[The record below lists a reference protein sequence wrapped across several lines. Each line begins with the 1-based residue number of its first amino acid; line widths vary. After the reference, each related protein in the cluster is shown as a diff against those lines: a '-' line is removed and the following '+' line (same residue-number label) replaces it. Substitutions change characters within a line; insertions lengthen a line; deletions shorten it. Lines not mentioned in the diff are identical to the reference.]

1 MKHIL
6 ILLCA
11 LLDLGSCQSGNST
24 EIDNRTVQTFD
35 VQRFMGK
42 WHEIARY
49 DHRFE
54 KGMTRVTATYTLLPN
69 GRIEV
74 LNAGYKYTQP
84 NPNDLCKL
92 NVSFLLLFY
101 AD

>member
-11 LLDLGSCQSGNST
+11 LLGLGSCQSGNST

-35 VQRFMGK
+35 VPRFMGK

-54 KGMTRVTATYTLLPN
+54 KGMTRVTALLH
-69 GRIEV
+69 IAAK
-74 LNAGYKYTQP
+74 AGG
-84 NPNDLCKL
+84 
-92 NVSFLLLFY
+92 LLFISIKKSGLFFRP
-101 AD
+101 

>member
-11 LLDLGSCQSGNST
+11 LLGLGGCQSSNNT

-35 VQRFMGK
+35 VSRFMGK
-42 WHEIARY
+42 WYEIARY

-54 KGMTRVTATYTLLPN
+54 KNMTRVTATYTLLPN
-69 GRIEV
+69 GRIKV
-74 LNAGYKYTQP
+74 LNAGYK
-84 NPNDLCKL
+84 DG
-92 NVSFLLLFY
+92 
-101 AD
+101 

>member
-6 ILLCA
+6 IFLCA
-11 LLDLGSCQSGNST
+11 LLGLGSCQSGNST

-54 KGMTRVTATYTLLPN
+54 KA
-69 GRIEV
+69 
-74 LNAGYKYTQP
+74 
-84 NPNDLCKL
+84 
-92 NVSFLLLFY
+92 
-101 AD
+101 